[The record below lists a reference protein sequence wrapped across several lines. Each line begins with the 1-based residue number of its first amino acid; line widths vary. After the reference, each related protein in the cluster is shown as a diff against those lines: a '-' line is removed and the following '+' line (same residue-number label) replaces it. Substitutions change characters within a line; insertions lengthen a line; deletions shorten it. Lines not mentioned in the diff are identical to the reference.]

1 MFSFR
6 SSILFLL
13 FFLLSLVVSSP
24 SYSLPHL
31 LLDLDSRRVLSHNEA
46 FDLWHPASLTKL
58 MTAYVIFDALES
70 GEILGD
76 SPVYFSG
83 VARRQ
88 PPGRIGYG
96 ANEVVSVDD
105 ALKILIIRSAND
117 IAVALSEKLSGSESA
132 FVVRMN
138 RVALSLGMR
147 DTHFVNSHG
156 LHDSRQVTTARDL
169 GLLLLALHKNHP
181 RHMILFRASGVRAQ
195 FGGSGN
201 LYIRTFE
208 SRNLLLTHYR
218 GADGFKTGYVCA
230 SGYNLAAS
238 ATRSDRRLAA
248 IVLGRNSSVERA
260 SDAARLLT
268 LGFDELPPY
277 VGEDIDDFR
286 ISNHPRRATPRN
298 MRSRVCSSTGR
309 ARRANAQKNPT
320 SSPYLS
326 DRRHSPLILNT
337 VLQRIESPAL
347 RHPFE

>member
-6 SSILFLL
+6 SSL
-13 FFLLSLVVSSP
+13 FFCLSFLFFIVCFP
-24 SYSLPHL
+24 AHSLPHL

-70 GEILGD
+70 GEISGD
-76 SPVYFSG
+76 SLVRLSA

-96 ANEVVSVDD
+96 ENEVVSVDD

-117 IAVALSEKLSGSESA
+117 IAVALSERLSGSESA
-132 FVVRMN
+132 FVARMN
-138 RVALSLGMR
+138 RVASSLGMR

-195 FGGSGN
+195 FGSSGN
-201 LYIRTFE
+201 LYVRTFE

-238 ATRSDRRLAA
+238 ATRGDRRLAA
-248 IVLGRNSSVERA
+248 IVLGRDSSVERA
-260 SDAARLLT
+260 SAAARLLT

-286 ISNHPRRATPRN
+286 ISDRLRRTNPRN

-309 ARRANAQKNPT
+309 ARRANEHPT

-326 DRRHSPLILNT
+326 DRPHNPLILNT
-337 VLQRIESPAL
+337 VLQRIEPPTL
-347 RHPFE
+347 RHPFQ